1 MAGTSRRNYS
11 LLTHN
16 VLRGGSIKR
25 LFVIVGVLF
34 AGFVAAPSQVRIAV
48 LPFRN
53 MDHDIKYNLWCIQFA
68 DSLRTALNAADPSG
82 ATYHIVPADSVEM
95 AIADL
100 NLDPTNPQYESDM
113 WKAVRGLGV
122 RKAVQGNFQLRGER
136 VLINCYVYDLE
147 SMLADQTNQA
157 KDLLKS
163 PTTYLEAIRPIV
175 KRITPALQ

>member
-1 MAGTSRRNYS
+1 MIRFVMFFIIAG
-11 LLTHN
+11 
-16 VLRGGSIKR
+16 
-25 LFVIVGVLF
+25 VIVSTS
-34 AGFVAAPSQVRIAV
+34 AQAQVRIAV

-53 MDHDIKYNLWCIQFA
+53 MDHDIKYNPWCLEFA
-68 DSLRTALNAADPSG
+68 DSLRLALASADPSG
-82 ATYHIVPADSVEM
+82 ATYSIVPADSVEM
-95 AIADL
+95 AIASL

-136 VLINCYVYDLE
+136 VLINCYIYDME

-157 KDLLKS
+157 KDLYKS

-175 KRITPALQ
+175 KRISPGLK

>member
-1 MAGTSRRNYS
+1 MKRIIAPL
-11 LLTHN
+11 LLTFI
-16 VLRGGSIKR
+16 LGAIC
-25 LFVIVGVLF
+25 
-34 AGFVAAPSQVRIAV
+34 AAAQARIAV

-53 MDHDIKYNLWCIQFA
+53 MDHDIKYNVWCIQFS
-68 DSLRTALNAADPSG
+68 DSLRSALLAQDPDAAK
-82 ATYHIVPADSVEM
+82 YYIVPADSVEM
-95 AIADL
+95 AIAAL

-122 RKAVQGNFQLRGER
+122 KKAVQGNFQLRGER
-136 VLINCYVYDLE
+136 VLINCYVYDME

-157 KDLLKS
+157 KDLYKM